1 MPNSG
6 TVTAGSAALAS
17 QYNNLRDDVLNIV
30 TGHGHSGVGE
40 DGKAVVSAADVQEF
54 TSSGSWVK
62 PAGKTAVFV
71 LAIGGGGGGGGGA
84 RDTTTTGTSGAR
96 LSGGVGG
103 VPGMLQRVYFPA
115 SFLPGTVTVT
125 IGAGGAGGGGAI
137 GSTAASGTAGVAG
150 GETSFGTAV
159 VSPGGQGG
167 LLGLQTRG
175 QSGATT
181 VGIGGVSGIT
191 FQNSN
196 NDARATAT
204 LSVGGTISA
213 TYQTQNFTLG
223 VSALDASQTT
233 TEWYLYAQKDNP
245 YGAVA
250 GGAGGAK
257 AAETS
262 PFSLPANSPIKGGDA
277 GRGLNLKFSAIATGG
292 TAGETGGV
300 GAAGGTVGFG
310 NGGGG
315 GGAGTI
321 TGGAGGAGYLG
332 GGGGGGGCSAST
344 AAVAGTAGAGGAGGN
359 GYILVVSV

>member
-17 QYNNLRDDVLNIV
+17 QYNNLRDDVLNIL

-71 LAIGGGGGGGGGA
+71 LAIGAGGGGGGGA
-84 RDTTTTGTSGAR
+84 RDTTTTTTSGR
-96 LSGGVGG
+96 RNSGGGGG
-103 VPGMLQRVYFPA
+103 VPGMFQRVYFPA

-125 IGAGGAGGGGAI
+125 IGAGGAGGGGAT
-137 GSTAASGTAGVAG
+137 GTTAASGTAGVAG

-159 VSPGGQGG
+159 VSSGGFGG
-167 LLGLQTRG
+167 VLGLQTRG
-175 QSGATT
+175 SSGDRQ
-181 VGIGGVSGIT
+181 VGVGGVGGIT
-191 FQNSN
+191 FANSA
-196 NDARATAT
+196 NDARASAT
-204 LSVGGTISA
+204 LSVGGTVSA
-213 TYQTQNFTLG
+213 SYNTDNFLLG
-223 VSALDASQTT
+223 VAAIDSGQTST
-233 TEWYLYAQKDNP
+233 KWYLYAQKDNP

-250 GGAGGAK
+250 GGAGGMK

-262 PFSLPANSPIKGGDA
+262 PFSLPADTPIAGGDA

-292 TAGETGGV
+292 TAGNTGGV

-359 GYILVVSV
+359 GYVLVISV

>member
-40 DGKAVVSAADVQEF
+40 DGKAVVSAADVQQF

-71 LAIGGGGGGGGGA
+71 LAIGGGGGGGGGS
-84 RDTTTTGTSGAR
+84 RDVTTTGTSGRR
-96 LSGGVGG
+96 LSGGGGG
-103 VPGMLQRVYFPA
+103 VPGMLQRVYFPE
-115 SFLPGTVTVT
+115 SLLPGTVTVT
-125 IGAGGAGGGGAI
+125 IGAGGAGGAGGT
-137 GSTAASGTAGVAG
+137 GTTAANGVAG
-150 GETSFGTAV
+150 VTGGDTSFGTSV
-159 VSPGGQGG
+159 VSVG
-167 LLGLQTRG
+167 
-175 QSGATT
+175 
-181 VGIGGVSGIT
+181 GIGGINGLATRGSTAYNAVGAQGVAGIT
-191 FQNSN
+191 FATSN
-196 NDARATAT
+196 TDARATAT
-204 LSVGGTISA
+204 LTVGGTVRT
-213 TYQTQNFTLG
+213 TYNAGDFNLG
-223 VSALDASQTT
+223 VSLLDASQSS
-233 TEWYLYAQKDNP
+233 TEWYLFAQKDNP

-250 GGAGGAK
+250 GGAGGGK

-262 PFSLPANSPIKGGDA
+262 PFSLPADTPIRGGDA
-277 GRGLNLKFSAIATGG
+277 GRGLNLPFSGIATGG
-292 TAGETGGV
+292 TAGSTGGV
-300 GAAGGTVGFG
+300 GAAAGTVGFG

-344 AAVAGTAGAGGAGGN
+344 AAVAGTAGAGAAGGN